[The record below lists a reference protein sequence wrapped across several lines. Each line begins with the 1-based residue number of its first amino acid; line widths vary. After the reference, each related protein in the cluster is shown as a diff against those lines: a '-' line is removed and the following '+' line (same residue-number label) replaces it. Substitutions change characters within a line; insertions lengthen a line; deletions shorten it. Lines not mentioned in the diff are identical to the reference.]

1 MLRFQRFAS
10 TYNQRA
16 VLKKY
21 PVGGILHGYEIRRCV
36 PVPELKLTAVD
47 LVHEQTGAQHL
58 HIDREDKN
66 NVFSIAFRTLPGDA
80 TGVPHILEHTTLC
93 GSEKFPVRDP
103 FFKMLNKSLA
113 NFMNA
118 MTGPDYTFFPFATIN
133 PRDFANLRDVYL
145 DATLRPLLKEQDFYQ
160 EGWRLEN
167 SDLADPKSD
176 IVYKGVVFNEMKG
189 QISNADYLFWSKFQQ
204 TVYPS
209 LHNSGGDPQEI
220 TELHYQDLVDF
231 HAKNYHP
238 SNSRTFTY
246 GSFPLE
252 ETLAKLNE
260 EFKLYGKRIR
270 DNTLPEP
277 IKFNDNDKEVTTF
290 GQLDPMLPPEKQV
303 KSSMTWICG
312 SSSEQYETFLLKI
325 LGNLLLD
332 GHDSIMYKKLIESGL
347 GFEFT
352 VNTGVESITAANLV
366 TVGIQ
371 GVEDVEKFRT
381 TVMNCFKE
389 VIDTKFDNKKIEA
402 IIQQLELSKKDQ
414 KADFGMQILYSVLPG
429 WTSGIDP
436 IEGLEFDEL
445 LYRFR
450 DDYKES
456 GDKIFKDLIHKYILN
471 KPKLLFTMKGS
482 EDFSSELAEKEVQ
495 SLKKKVENLNEE
507 DRNAIFKRG
516 VLLQSAQ
523 NQKED
528 LSCLPSVHISDI
540 PRKSDNFQLETSNN
554 ISVRNTF
561 TNGITYCR
569 GKKLINDSIP
579 LELYPY
585 LSLFASSLTHLGTS
599 TEPYNVIE
607 NDIKLHT
614 GGISTNVSVVPD
626 PSSLTP
632 KIYLEFSGW
641 ALNSK
646 TNHIFDILRKI
657 LVETDF
663 RKNSDKLKVLIRSLA
678 SSNTAHIA
686 ESGHTV
692 ARSFSGAHLSTVNA
706 IQESLSGIEYF
717 KLISKL
723 NSLSENEA
731 LFESEVINKMID
743 LQELLIGNEN
753 LEYFVSLDSSE
764 QELKVRKEIDQF
776 MNSLPSGKKA
786 ENPFNTNSFPLL
798 ANATKGTVINF
809 PFQVHY
815 TAQSHVGVPY
825 THKDGAALQVLA
837 NMLTFKHLHKEIR
850 EKGGAYGGGATFTA
864 LSGLFNYYSYRDPH
878 PLNSLK
884 TFDSAAKYALNDAKW
899 QSSDIDEAKL
909 SIFQQVDAP
918 ISPKSEG
925 TTWFNTGITDEMRQI
940 RREQLLDTSL
950 IDIHRAAEKYLLP
963 SKGVNTIVGPV
974 IEKETTAPEWKIE
987 DLGVDMQ

>member
-1 MLRFQRFAS
+1 MLRFKRFAS
-10 TYNQRA
+10 SQRA

-47 LVHEQTGAQHL
+47 LVHEQTGSEHL

-66 NVFSIAFRTLPGDA
+66 NVFSIAFRTLPSDA

-93 GSEKFPVRDP
+93 GSEKYPVRDP

-118 MTGPDYTFFPFATIN
+118 MTGPDYTFFPFATTN
-133 PRDFANLRDVYL
+133 PKDFTNLRDVYL

-167 SDLADPKSD
+167 ADMADPKSD

-189 QISNADYLFWSKFQQ
+189 QVSNADYHFWSQFQQ

-220 TELHYQDLVDF
+220 TNLHYQDLLDF

-246 GSFPLE
+246 GSLPLE
-252 ETLAKLNE
+252 DTLAKLNE
-260 EFKLYGKRIR
+260 EFKLYGKRVR
-270 DNTLPEP
+270 DNSLPQP
-277 IKFNDNDKEVTTF
+277 IKITVDKEVNTT
-290 GQLDPMLPPEKQV
+290 GQMDPMLPPEKQN

-312 SSSEQYETFLLKI
+312 SPTDVYESFLLKV

-332 GHDSIMYKKLIESGL
+332 GHDSIMYKKLIETGI

-352 VNTGVESITAANLV
+352 VNTGVESITAANLF
-366 TVGIQ
+366 TVGVQ
-371 GVEDVEKFRT
+371 GVEDIQKFRQ
-381 TVMNCFKE
+381 TVMESLNDVVE
-389 VIDTKFDNKKIEA
+389 TKFDEKKIEA

-414 KADFGMQILYSVLPG
+414 KADFGMQILYSILPG

-436 IEGLEFDEL
+436 IQGLDFDEL

-450 DDYKES
+450 DDYNAL
-456 GDKIFKDLIHKYILN
+456 GDKIFKDLINKYLLN
-471 KPKLLFTMKGS
+471 SPKFLFTLDGS
-482 EDFSSELAEKEVQ
+482 DHFSGNLAEKESQ
-495 SLKKKVENLNEE
+495 SLSKKVETLNE
-507 DRNAIFKRG
+507 DDKQAIYKRG
-516 VLLQSAQ
+516 ILLQAAQ
-523 NQKED
+523 NEQED

-540 PRKSDNFQLETSNN
+540 PRSSDYYPVETTNKV
-554 ISVRNTF
+554 SVRNTF

-585 LSLFASSLTHLGTS
+585 LSLFAASLTHLGTS
-599 TEPYNVIE
+599 TEPYNIIE
-607 NDIKLHT
+607 NEIKLHT
-614 GGISTNVSVVPD
+614 GGITTDVSVVPD
-626 PSSLTP
+626 PVNLSP
-632 KIYLEFSGW
+632 KLYFEFSGW
-641 ALNSK
+641 SLNSK
-646 TNHIFDILRKI
+646 TSHIFDILKKI

-663 RKNSDKLKVLIRSLA
+663 KKHSEKLKVLIRSLA

-692 ARSFSGAHLSTVNA
+692 ARSYSSAHLSTANS

-717 KLISKL
+717 KLISRL
-723 NSLSENEA
+723 NSLLENNN
-731 LFESEVINKMID
+731 LFETEVIDKLSE
-743 LQELLIGNEN
+743 LQKIIIGKEN
-753 LEYFVSLDSSE
+753 LEFFVSLDSVE
-764 QELKVRKEIDQF
+764 QKVKVKNEIDTF
-776 MNSLPSGKKA
+776 TSSLPTGKKVD
-786 ENPFNTNSFPLL
+786 NPFKTSSFPLL
-798 ANATKGTVINF
+798 AKIAKGTLINF

-878 PLNSLK
+878 PLKSLA
-884 TFDSAAKYALNDAKW
+884 TFDNAIKYVLNDAQWK
-899 QSSDIDEAKL
+899 SADIDEAKL

-925 TTWFNTGITDEMRQI
+925 TTWFSSGVTDEMRQT

-950 IDIHRAAEKYLLP
+950 LDIHRVAEKYLLP
-963 SKGVNTIVGPV
+963 SSGVNTVVGPS
-974 IEKETTAPEWKIE
+974 IENETVSPKWKIE
-987 DLGVDMQ
+987 DIGIETK